1 MAVLFS
7 PHNQLV
13 PTLCEPTYEHAYAYR
28 NRNIHIEYLIPHC
41 LRLTAG
47 VFLCA
52 VIEKDIFLCFY
63 RATLCYAVLAPYMLR
78 PHILLSIRLSVCPS
92 SPRTD
97 FTNLYISVPFLLSIS
112 VLFWFIVSYFYFTV
126 FSVCC
131 KR

>member
-28 NRNIHIEYLIPHC
+28 NRNIGLHIEYLIPHC

-52 VIEKDIFLCFY
+52 VIEKDIFLCFTAQRY
-63 RATLCYAVLAPYMLR
+63 AMLCLR
-78 PHILLSIRLSVCPS
+78 HTCYGRISFFLSVC
-92 SPRTD
+92 
-97 FTNLYISVPFLLSIS
+97 LS
-112 VLFWFIVSYFYFTV
+112 VLPQD
-126 FSVCC
+126 
-131 KR
+131 

>member
-47 VFLCA
+47 VFLSA
-52 VIEKDIFLCFY
+52 AIEKDIFLCFY

-78 PHILLSIRLSVCPS
+78 PHILLSIRLSVRPPPGLTS
-92 SPRTD
+92 QIYTYQYRFFSAYP
-97 FTNLYISVPFLLSIS
+97 
-112 VLFWFIVSYFYFTV
+112 FYFV
-126 FSVCC
+126 F
-131 KR
+131 